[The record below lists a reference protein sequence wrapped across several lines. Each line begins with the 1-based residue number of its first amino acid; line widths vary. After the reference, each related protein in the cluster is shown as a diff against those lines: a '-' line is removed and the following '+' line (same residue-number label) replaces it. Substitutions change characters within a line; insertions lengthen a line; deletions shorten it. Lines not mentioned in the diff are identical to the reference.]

1 MKAKPFVKW
10 AGGKRRVANHVLE
23 RLPKKIETY
32 YEPFVGGGY
41 IFFALAAEKRFENAV
56 IGDTNLELINTYRV
70 IRDNVHNLIY
80 RLNQYQYS
88 KEEYLATRAIDPR
101 EKLSWTHRAARFIY
115 LNKCCFNGLYRTNKK
130 GQFNVPFGKFKS
142 TPKICDEENLH
153 AVSEV
158 LQGVDIAHDGYK
170 DTSWIAGARDAIY
183 FDPPYMPLSKTANF
197 TSYTKDGFT
206 REDQAELAAYFTQCA
221 RAQIPVVLSNSTEAK
236 SFYTEH
242 DITLIDGPR
251 SIAGPSEDR
260 KTVKE
265 IIVMDSH
272 RR

>member
-70 IRDNVHNLIY
+70 VRDNVDSLIY

-88 KEEYLATRAIDPR
+88 KEEYLATRAIDP
-101 EKLSWTHRAARFIY
+101 KNLSWTNRAARFIY

-142 TPKICDEENLH
+142 TPKICDEENLY

-206 REDQAELAAYFTQCA
+206 REDQEELAAYFTQCA
-221 RAQIPVVLSNSTEAK
+221 RAGIPVVLSNSTEAK

-242 DITLIDGPR
+242 DITFIDGPR